1 MANITI
7 IHGGYWTR
15 FLLWICCASVVS
27 HSHFM
32 LSHLVPITVLRH
44 VVVSYFLFPL
54 PLFSLLTK
62 PNSLTYADLQHP
74 SLDCSP
80 YMRCQLCIQLLSIL
94 AT

>member
-1 MANITI
+1 MMCVCWAQGKKLAI
-7 IHGGYWTR
+7 
-15 FLLWICCASVVS
+15 LVS

-62 PNSLTYADLQHP
+62 PNSLTYADVCRY
-74 SLDCSP
+74 S
-80 YMRCQLCIQLLSIL
+80 QLL
-94 AT
+94 